1 MMKNTANTGVV
12 ETQINIFKKRIKILD
27 THMSKNKHD
36 YVTKLSLTKL
46 RNKYRKMLR
55 YLKNTSTKR
64 SSSVV
69 IIK

>member
-1 MMKNTANTGVV
+1 MVEDKSTGVA
-12 ETQINIFKKRIKILD
+12 EEQIRGFRNRIKLINNHL
-27 THMSKNKHD
+27 SKNKHD
-36 YVTKLSLTKL
+36 YVTKSSLM
-46 RNKYRKMLR
+46 RIVSKYRRMLR

>member
-1 MMKNTANTGVV
+1 MKNTESPGCV

-27 THMSKNKHD
+27 IHMSKNKHD

-55 YLKNTSTKR
+55 YLKNTSAKR
-64 SSSVV
+64 SSNVV